1 MHVEQLYLHINSLD
15 LIDFGDFLV
24 ACVSSP

>member
-15 LIDFGDFLV
+15 LIDFGGFLV
-24 ACVSSP
+24 VCVSSP